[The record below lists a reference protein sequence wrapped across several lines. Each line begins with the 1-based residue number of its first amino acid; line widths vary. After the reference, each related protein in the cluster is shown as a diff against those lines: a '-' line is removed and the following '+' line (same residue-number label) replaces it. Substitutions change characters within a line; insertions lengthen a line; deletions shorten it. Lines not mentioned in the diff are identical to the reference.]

1 VLLASGAGL
10 GLALVGDGLG
20 DSSSD
25 ETASTAGGQ
34 AERDAA
40 LPDLLL
46 TSSGADWA
54 DPAAGTGA
62 LPQVLSGAAAP
73 VELEGD
79 AATEESDRDTG
90 GDSGDDAAPEVLSV
104 PDQLEALRTR
114 EGLQACLSSVL
125 PPDEPG
131 LLPLAVDYA
140 SYDGRPA
147 LAVVLPDPDP
157 SQVAV
162 YVVGA
167 GCSAEDD
174 QTLFFLRAP
183 RP

>member
-1 VLLASGAGL
+1 M
-10 GLALVGDGLG
+10 
-20 DSSSD
+20 
-25 ETASTAGGQ
+25 
-34 AERDAA
+34 
-40 LPDLLL
+40 
-46 TSSGADWA
+46 
-54 DPAAGTGA
+54 
-62 LPQVLSGAAAP
+62 LSGAAAP
-73 VELEGD
+73 VELEGE
-79 AATEESDRDTG
+79 APAEESDRDTG
-90 GDSGDDAAPEVLSV
+90 GDSGADAAPEVLSV
-104 PDQLEALRTR
+104 PDGLDALRTP
-114 EGLQACLSSVL
+114 EGLQDCLSSVL

-157 SQVAV
+157 SQVSV
-162 YVVGA
+162 FVVGA